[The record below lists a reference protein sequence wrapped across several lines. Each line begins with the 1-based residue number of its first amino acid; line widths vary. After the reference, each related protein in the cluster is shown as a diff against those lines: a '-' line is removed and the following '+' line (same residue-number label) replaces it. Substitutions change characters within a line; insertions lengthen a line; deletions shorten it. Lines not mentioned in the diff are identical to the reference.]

1 MTQTYMDR
9 AATAAFLKML
19 TLDGREIVYRD
30 GKTGNT
36 LKITVLVDEITPEA
50 RDFLKVSTD
59 RNVLQITALASAL
72 KLNGTATSLPRRGD
86 SFEFRGQTWGLIPG
100 GNRRFYDYEEA
111 GEVTVTFYAQAE
123 S

>member
-19 TLDGREIVYRD
+19 TLDGREIIYHAKSGESV
-30 GKTGNT
+30 K
-36 LKITVLVDEITPEA
+36 LSVLVDELTPEA
-50 RDFLKVSTD
+50 RDFLKVSAE

-72 KLNGTATSLPRRGD
+72 RLNETATLPRRGD
-86 SFEFRGQTWGLIPG
+86 SVEFRGQTWGLIPG
-100 GNRRFYDYEEA
+100 GNRRFYDYEES
-111 GEVTVTFYAQAE
+111 GGVTITFYAQAE